1 MSFRFAARMNHLR
14 RSFVREIL
22 KVTDRPDVIS
32 FAGGLPNA
40 EMIPVEAIAAAS
52 EKVLRR
58 DGQEALQ
65 YRTTEGYPPLRE
77 WIAGQYAARGV
88 RVSVEEILI
97 TTGSQQGLD
106 LLGKVLIDEGDEV
119 VVEDPTYLA
128 AIQSF
133 GLYGSR
139 FLPVRT
145 DEDGAELGV
154 LTDALGAS
162 PKLVYCMPDFQNPT
176 GISYSAERRRRVGE
190 MVRDSSAVLVED
202 DPYGQLRFRGEAQ
215 RSLAVHNPGRT
226 VMLGSFSKTIAPGL
240 RLGWVCAPAEL
251 MEKLVMVKQAADLH
265 TEHLAQ
271 RVTYQFLADNDFERH
286 LEMIRRTY
294 KAHCDAML
302 EAIARYVPA
311 GVQTTQPDG
320 GMFLWMTLPGGVSAM
335 DLFPLAV
342 ERGVAFVPG
351 GPFHA
356 GGGGENTLRL
366 NFTNAEPKRI
376 EAGIERLGA
385 AIAELLGR

>member
-1 MSFRFAARMNHLR
+1 MPFRFAARMNNAR

-32 FAGGLPNA
+32 FAGGLPNPQ
-40 EMIPVEAIAAAS
+40 MIPVEAIAAAS

-58 DGQEALQ
+58 EGREALQ

-77 WIAGQYAARGV
+77 WIAAQYVARGV
-88 RVSVEEILI
+88 HVTSEQVLI

-106 LLGKVLIDEGDEV
+106 LLGKVLIDEGDGV

-133 GLYGSR
+133 GLYGAR
-139 FLPVRT
+139 FLPVPA
-145 DEDGAELGV
+145 DGDGPDLAKLA
-154 LTDALGAS
+154 DALSAS
-162 PKLVYCMPDFQNPT
+162 PKLLYCMPEFQNPT
-176 GISYSAERRRRVGE
+176 GISYSGDRRRRVGE

-202 DPYGQLRFRGEAQ
+202 DPYGQLRFRGEPRA
-215 RSLAVHNPGRT
+215 SLAVHNPGRT
-226 VMLGSFSKTIAPGL
+226 VVLGSFSKTIAPGL
-240 RLGWVCAPAEL
+240 RLGWVCGPAEV
-251 MEKLVMVKQAADLH
+251 MEKLVMAKQAADLH
-265 TEHLAQ
+265 TDHLAQ
-271 RVTYQFLADNDFERH
+271 RLAYQFLADNDFERH
-286 LEMIRRTY
+286 LQMIRGTY

-302 EAIARYVPA
+302 EAIGRHVPA
-311 GVQTTQPDG
+311 GVHTTRPDG
-320 GMFLWMTLPGGVSAM
+320 GMFLWMTLPAGISAM

-356 GGGGENTLRL
+356 SGGGENTLRL
-366 NFTNAEPKRI
+366 NFTNAEPERI
-376 EAGIERLGA
+376 ATGIERLGV
-385 AIAELLGR
+385 AIAELMRG